1 MALHGIPD
9 PPAAMTEH
17 GPPSEGLHW
26 RDALCRVRV
35 WASRFAWHGVLRRS
49 GHDGAWPSMGYLI
62 PPRGHEGPW
71 PSIGVFVGGTRSVAS
86 VFGPYGLPGTVS

>member
-1 MALHGIPD
+1 MALHGDLP
-9 PPAAMTEH
+9 
-17 GPPSEGLHW
+17 W
-26 RDALCRVRV
+26 RDALCRVRL
-35 WASRFAWHGVLRRS
+35 WALRFAWHGVLRRG

-71 PSIGVFVGGTRSVAS
+71 PSMEVFVGGTRSVAS